1 MQLLRLKAGDVDLS
15 ADAVTLYDGKGARL
29 QPRRHVL
36 PLTKSA
42 HEILERRLAATAAD
56 APLFSIHS
64 KSSMRHETL
73 SALVTDISDKMLK
86 ADPPEAREPFQLRD
100 LRRTVETQL
109 AALRISSDVRA
120 QLQSHGLGG
129 IQQRHYD
136 RHDYML
142 ESTRRCSS
150 GRSTS
155 RR

>member
-42 HEILERRLAATAAD
+42 HEILERRLA
-56 APLFSIHS
+56 
-64 KSSMRHETL
+64 
-73 SALVTDISDKMLK
+73 VTDISDKMLK

-142 ESTRRCSS
+142 EKHQTLLKWAKHLEALKA
-150 GRSTS
+150 GRIGDVVPMKRDQPTTQ
-155 RR
+155 